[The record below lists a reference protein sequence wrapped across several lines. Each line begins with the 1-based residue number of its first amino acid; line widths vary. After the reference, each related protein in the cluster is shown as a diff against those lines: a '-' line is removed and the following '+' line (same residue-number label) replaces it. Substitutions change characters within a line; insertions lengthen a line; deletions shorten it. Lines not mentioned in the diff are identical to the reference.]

1 MGILNS
7 WRKDRLFD
15 KMALGQMATLKEA
28 KLDSYVT
35 SYTKIYFRRIKDLH
49 RIDENRKA
57 LKMST
62 LKQSWNE
69 MEKSFLCTID
79 HSEAMILKTDQ
90 PNFIKS

>member
-1 MGILNS
+1 
-7 WRKDRLFD
+7 
-15 KMALGQMATLKEA
+15 MALGQMATLKEA

-62 LKQSWNE
+62 LKQS
-69 MEKSFLCTID
+69 
-79 HSEAMILKTDQ
+79 
-90 PNFIKS
+90 